1 MSGVSVELRSRHPSR
16 QREES
21 CRVQGYAAVF
31 DAVDRAGDV
40 IRAGAFADCAS
51 VPLLLQH
58 RGAPVGTLSS
68 VSEDRQGLRVAGV
81 VTDPQVAALLRRRAL
96 TGLSVGY
103 RATRAR
109 QGAWREV
116 LGAELVEVSLV
127 AVPMQPAA
135 RVETV
140 SEI

>member
-1 MSGVSVELRSRHPSR
+1 MTGAVAFA
-16 QREES
+16 
-21 CRVQGYAAVF
+21 GYAAVF
-31 DAVDRAGDV
+31 DRVDRAGDV

-103 RATRAR
+103 WARA
-109 QGAWREV
+109 V
-116 LGAELVEVSLV
+116 LIIAGSPSAPTALYVTHG
-127 AVPMQPAA
+127 PASPTTSTTA
-135 RVETV
+135 
-140 SEI
+140 

>member
-1 MSGVSVELRSRHPSR
+1 MTGAVAFA
-16 QREES
+16 
-21 CRVQGYAAVF
+21 GYAAVF
-31 DAVDRAGDV
+31 DRVERAGDV

-103 RATRAR
+103 RARAVR
-109 QGAWREV
+109 QGAWRHIER
-116 LGAELVEVSLV
+116 ADLVEISLV

-135 RVETV
+135 RIDTLGDA
-140 SEI
+140 